1 MAVRR
6 VSAGAFRPARP
17 PDAAAQTRSSTDT
30 PDGWAAS
37 STMPSARQAG
47 VRTSVRVV
55 ISAGQARSI
64 ASAAR
69 TISGPSQCRRSGTPV
84 SIMWTPS
91 RKGRAGRD
99 LSAPSH
105 RELRRLV

>member
-37 STMPSARQAG
+37 STMPSA
-47 VRTSVRVV
+47 
-55 ISAGQARSI
+55 
-64 ASAAR
+64 
-69 TISGPSQCRRSGTPV
+69 
-84 SIMWTPS
+84 
-91 RKGRAGRD
+91 
-99 LSAPSH
+99 
-105 RELRRLV
+105 